1 MRYAYTV
8 LTTLLFFTSFCS
20 AQSAQIESPCGAST
34 IPGTATPIGVDVPA
48 GSYEPNE
55 LILSFDQPLN
65 DNELETLKD
74 ELADQYGGI
83 VAEWSPSKKYAR
95 VKFKDLELS
104 TCEILESIGEGKPLG
119 GVEGQSQE
127 VDLNYIGNTQG
138 WVINDGIDCQRIP
151 PHDFPTDEI
160 TRSVQDYTPLDDCQ
174 GPDSILPSTGSS
186 SVRVAI
192 IDSGVRGALST
203 GTIDNVAHEQTIVTR
218 DCETEEGC
226 RPIRPESEHLTEHVH
241 LHGFYIFK
249 IIANWFRNE
258 GLEDQL
264 TVHSYQVLNEDL
276 TCTQFQVIKAIEL
289 ASYEFKANLI
299 NLSITFEAAGCEQ
312 PRSAAQQAAQTR
324 TALHRVIRDVEASGV
339 IVLAAAGNSC
349 RDLSVTPEFPAAE
362 QGLNNLVVVG
372 ATGCNSNERASWSN
386 YSAQHVDLLTL
397 GERVEIKTGTCK
409 YFLFGTSFATPI
421 VAAKAAF
428 HITKQASY
436 DYQDVLCKLRSQA
449 DPHEDAIYGTVNK
462 DIGIGNCTPKEIKD
476 DQHFKVSDKMAAP
489 AKGTLLV
496 KPNPFGDEFTFELGG
511 DLAGEGGQVTLLDF
525 NGRLLLEQAYVG
537 GRQTVVL
544 TGLTPGLYLLRV
556 VTDRGELIKRVV
568 KQ

>member
-1 MRYAYTV
+1 MRYAYIV
-8 LTTLLFFTSFCS
+8 LTTLLFFTSFFS
-20 AQSAQIESPCGAST
+20 ALSAQIESPCDAST
-34 IPGTATPIGVDVPA
+34 VPETATPIGVDVPA

-55 LILSFDQPLN
+55 LILSFAQPLTIA
-65 DNELETLKD
+65 ELETLKD

-95 VKFKDLELS
+95 VKFKELELT
-104 TCEILESIGEGKPLG
+104 TCEIIELIGVGKPLIDG
-119 GVEGQSQE
+119 LGEGQE
-127 VDLNYIGNTQG
+127 LDLNYIANTQG
-138 WVINDGIDCQRIP
+138 WVLNDGIDCQILP
-151 PHDFPTDEI
+151 PHEFPEEEAPK
-160 TRSVQDYTPLDDCQ
+160 RVQDYTPLDDCQ
-174 GPDSILPSTGSS
+174 GPDSILPPTGKSP
-186 SVRVAI
+186 VRVAI
-192 IDSGVRGALST
+192 IDSGVRRALST

-218 DCETEEGC
+218 DCETVEGC
-226 RPIRPESEHLTEHVH
+226 RPIHPESEHLTEHVH

-249 IIANWFRNE
+249 IIANWFRSE

-289 ASYEFKANLI
+289 ASLEFEANLI
-299 NLSITFEAAGCEQ
+299 NLSITFEAARCEQ
-312 PRSAAQQAAQTR
+312 PKSAAQVAQTR
-324 TALHRVIRDVEASGV
+324 TALHRVIGDVETSGV

-362 QGLNNLVVVG
+362 QGLNNMVVVG
-372 ATGCNSNERASWSN
+372 ATGCKSDGRASWSN
-386 YSAQHVDLLTL
+386 YSSQHVDLLTL
-397 GERVEIKTGTCK
+397 GERVKIKTGNCD

-421 VAAKAAF
+421 VTAKAAF

-462 DIGIGNCTPKEIKD
+462 DTNSGYCTPKEIKG
-476 DQHFKVSDKMAAP
+476 DQRFKVSDKMVAP

-496 KPNPFGDEFTFELGG
+496 KPNPFGDEFTFELEG
-511 DLAGEGGQVTLLDF
+511 DLAGVGGQVTLLDF
-525 NGRLLLEQAYVG
+525 NGRLLLEQAYLG
-537 GRQTVVL
+537 KRQTVVL

-556 VTDRGELIKRVV
+556 VTDQGELIKRVV
-568 KQ
+568 KR